1 MNVYLLHASSD
12 VCTRSSTSGGVGT
25 MEGNELT
32 SIARSVVDAA
42 VSDQGRLDND
52 RFDD

>member
-1 MNVYLLHASSD
+1 MYICSMLPV
-12 VCTRSSTSGGVGT
+12 TSALDPVLVVVSAP